1 MKDCGKEK
9 EIDLLNKAIYGN
21 GRAGL
26 IETTARISE
35 KVDNIETEIEAIRA
49 DVKVLVRYQTQ
60 QEASG
65 LLRKGFK
72 ADRMWMYTSII
83 STVGLIIAFIKS
95 FFLK

>member
-1 MKDCGKEK
+1 MERCSNQKQ
-9 EIDLLNKAIYGN
+9 IDVMYKALYGN
-21 GRAGL
+21 GRPGL

-35 KVDNIETEIEAIRA
+35 KMDNIETEIEAIRA

-60 QEASG
+60 QETSG

-83 STVGLIIAFIKS
+83 STVGLAIAFIKS
-95 FFLK
+95 FF

>member
-26 IETTARISE
+26 IETTARMSE

-60 QEASG
+60 AQAIIVH
-65 LLRKGFK
+65 KGGAK
-72 ADRMWMYTSII
+72 ADKKWVFTSILAVI
-83 STVGLIIAFIKS
+83 GLIAAL
-95 FFLK
+95 LKDWFA